1 MDETNSDCKKIKRS
15 DATDLEYAKEIFN
28 KIYSHFDS
36 EDTRIKIDEVIKAFI
51 KEQLLDNNQFK
62 KLLNNAIL
70 DSVKQIT
77 ITENVTLLET
87 ILKNST
93 IFQSYMNV
101 FNPDN
106 TLDEPTKENSLK
118 SAYTEFVNFL
128 KNKMN
133 NTENNSNKQPN
144 NEDDVVVGSTAT
156 NQNVESG
163 AGSKAFKCIYEGC
176 DDKKI
181 RDLFIHLA
189 KAATTVKYKG
199 RLAKKLIDH
208 AKKIIKNYDND
219 IEKIIKN
226 ALNSLN
232 FADDVKTMNSILFL
246 MINDNSDTKDKN
258 AKIMKDLLL
267 EIIPKLKENP
277 VLRNNSD
284 CVSIE
289 SFTNLEEKNSK
300 LNKENSILKEEI
312 SKLKEEN
319 SKLNKKFNEIQQGR
333 VIGTVNTDNISPLVE
348 AKNDVVAKKNNNGG
362 QKFKSLKKSNNTYK
376 LFKSGINVH
385 NSRSKKRQSK
395 NQFTKKRHRMI
406 RKKTNRKTKKYG
418 K

>member
-1 MDETNSDCKKIKRS
+1 
-15 DATDLEYAKEIFN
+15 
-28 KIYSHFDS
+28 
-36 EDTRIKIDEVIKAFI
+36 
-51 KEQLLDNNQFK
+51 
-62 KLLNNAIL
+62 
-70 DSVKQIT
+70 
-77 ITENVTLLET
+77 
-87 ILKNST
+87 
-93 IFQSYMNV
+93 MNV